1 MGGRLDRKRVNNR
14 VFHVEESIYNVRDK
28 QMMKTLGPST
38 EQNDVIKCFS
48 LFKVVSVFY
57 AENDYSNQD
66 PSSE

>member
-1 MGGRLDRKRVNNR
+1 MIK
-14 VFHVEESIYNVRDK
+14 
-28 QMMKTLGPST
+28 MLGLST

-66 PSSE
+66 SSSEWI